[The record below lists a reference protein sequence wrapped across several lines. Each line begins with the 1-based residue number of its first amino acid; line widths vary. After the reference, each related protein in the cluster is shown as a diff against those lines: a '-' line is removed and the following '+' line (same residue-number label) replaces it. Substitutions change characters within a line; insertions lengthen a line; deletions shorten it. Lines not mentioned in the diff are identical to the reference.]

1 MVGKA
6 SPISL
11 YKLDVNIFET
21 IQIDDIT
28 SGTRG
33 LVVSS
38 LDSFAWW
45 QNPVL
50 IKLYD
55 MFYFFLP

>member
-21 IQIDDIT
+21 IQIDDVT
-28 SGTRG
+28 SGARG

-38 LDSFAWW
+38 LDSFA
-45 QNPVL
+45 
-50 IKLYD
+50 
-55 MFYFFLP
+55 

>member
-1 MVGKA
+1 MVGKT

-21 IQIDDIT
+21 IQNDEVT

-38 LDSFAWW
+38 LDSIA
-45 QNPVL
+45 
-50 IKLYD
+50 
-55 MFYFFLP
+55 

>member
-21 IQIDDIT
+21 IQIDDVT

-38 LDSFAWW
+38 LDSFARW

>member
-21 IQIDDIT
+21 IQIDDVT

-38 LDSFAWW
+38 LDSFA
-45 QNPVL
+45 
-50 IKLYD
+50 
-55 MFYFFLP
+55 